1 MIIMCWC
8 KFTHCNKLAP
18 VVSDVLSGEAL
29 SVWGLAVDT
38 WELSVVSAQFYCK
51 PKIAVKKM
59 KSIKRGKID

>member
-1 MIIMCWC
+1 MCWC

-51 PKIAVKKM
+51 PKIAVKK
-59 KSIKRGKID
+59 